1 MNALKVDPM
10 AKLRGCRGCFVELQ
24 EIALSGGGV
33 ALFCATCDTMADEA
47 HHAAGRRA
55 WPAGMAR
62 KPLKLVVDR
71 PRTVVLKKI
80 LHSGKKSL
88 TA

>member
-1 MNALKVDPM
+1 MHAIKVTPM

-24 EIALSGGGV
+24 EIALSDGSV
-33 ALFCATCDTMADEA
+33 ALFCAACDTMADEA
-47 HHAAGRRA
+47 HHGAGRRA

-62 KPLKLVVDR
+62 KPLKLEVDR
-71 PRTVVLKKI
+71 PRTELLKKV
-80 LHSGKKSL
+80 LAGGKKSL